1 MSYPSIDKSAAET
14 LLSAYRTN
22 GIYDAVKYVRS
33 QGSGEN
39 EVEGVNFT
47 RLHNDL
53 KNILVGPL
61 PKGEKQDAYFEM
73 MACSVMHRSLGKLS
87 VLAASD
93 PKFWMWLTFAS
104 CGKKMVELVDLRI
117 KKGDSIPAEVNF
129 GITTRANVYEALYA
143 RLWWRGYRF
152 FDPSAD
158 NPYELAERGDID
170 FWRSHILRQ
179 NFSRADAMTRAFV
192 KFILP
197 DHKRSSGLDTDLMRG
212 VAKKLKARY
221 TSCCFEALD
230 EEQCR
235 QILIELAAEV
245 RDEAEASEVKSADED
260 VQLNDAAVKARP
272 SKPGIAR
279 KRRR

>member
-1 MSYPSIDKSAAET
+1 MSYPSIDKTAAEA

-39 EVEGVNFT
+39 EVDGVNFT

-53 KNILVGPL
+53 KNLLVGPL

-73 MACSVMHRSLGKLS
+73 MACSVVHRALGTLS
-87 VLAASD
+87 AVAASD
-93 PKFWMWLTFAS
+93 PRFWMWLTFAS

-117 KKGDSIPAEVNF
+117 KKGDSIPADVNF

-197 DHKRSSGLDTDLMRG
+197 EHGRSSGLDTDLMRG
-212 VAKKLKARY
+212 VAPKLKARY
-221 TSCCFEALD
+221 TSCCFESLD
-230 EEQCR
+230 QEQCR
-235 QILIELAAEV
+235 QILIELATEV
-245 RDEAEASEVKSADED
+245 RDEATASEIDSAEEDTEVKGTKNRKKSA
-260 VQLNDAAVKARP
+260 KSGG
-272 SKPGIAR
+272 SKS
-279 KRRR
+279 RR

>member
-1 MSYPSIDKSAAET
+1 MSYPSIDKTAAET

-22 GIYDAVKYVRS
+22 GIYDALRYVRS

-39 EVEGVNFT
+39 EIEGVNFT

-87 VLAASD
+87 VVAASD
-93 PKFWMWLTFAS
+93 PRFWMWLTFAS
-104 CGKKMVELVDLRI
+104 LGTKMVELVDLRI
-117 KKGDSIPAEVNF
+117 KKGDSIPSEVNF

-152 FDPSAD
+152 FDPSAE

-235 QILIELAAEV
+235 HILLELAGEV
-245 RDEAEASEVKSADED
+245 RDEASASETNSVEEEAETKDGQSKKKPTKSGG
-260 VQLNDAAVKARP
+260 
-272 SKPGIAR
+272 SKS
-279 KRRR
+279 RR

>member
-1 MSYPSIDKSAAET
+1 MSYPSIDKTPAET

-22 GIYDAVKYVRS
+22 GIYDAAKYVRS
-33 QGSGEN
+33 QGSGES
-39 EVEGVNFT
+39 EIEGVNFT

-87 VLAASD
+87 VVAASD
-93 PKFWMWLTFAS
+93 PRFWMWLTFAS
-104 CGKKMVELVDLRI
+104 YGKKMVELVDLRI

-152 FDPSAD
+152 FDSSAD

-235 QILIELAAEV
+235 QILIELATEV
-245 RDEAEASEVKSADED
+245 RDEAAVSEVNSVEKAAQGKEAKNKKRSAKSGG
-260 VQLNDAAVKARP
+260 
-272 SKPGIAR
+272 SKS
-279 KRRR
+279 RR